1 MDKRIEILERFVF
14 DKMSATK
21 LPSLSIAIVKG
32 ANMIYSRTFGYADI
46 ESKKPADDET
56 LYGIG
61 SVSKSFT
68 CLSIMKLQELGE
80 LSVDDPISKYLPID
94 LEVTISQLMTHSSGI
109 PGLGYAEALIR
120 EQISPAEFW
129 LPIAKKEDLLTF
141 MKGVKDWHLFETGR
155 RWFYLNE
162 GYELL
167 EMVVEKVSG
176 MDFKT
181 FVREAIFKPLGLR
194 CSFLEDQDE
203 MLASP
208 YYPSEGIIKKA
219 DLPGGPMNGAGGIV
233 CSSKDLSLYG
243 YMYASRDG
251 KVVSKESLLEME
263 KARVRIPHEIPYG
276 DHYYGYGLMVISD
289 FFGRKLVEHGGS
301 VLVYTAEMLYSV
313 EDDISIAVLANSS
326 GYSMKNFALYA
337 LATLVDIDLEELPF
351 VKRDKVYSKLE
362 GEYKTYKS
370 TIKAKV
376 SRHGDFLKIIM
387 FEDLKPYEV
396 ILVPEKLEENSSVF
410 YTLISDSKLPV
421 HFETRN
427 GKTIMIY
434 ERYVFE
440 KS

>member
-1 MDKRIEILERFVF
+1 MDKRIEVLERFIF
-14 DKMSATK
+14 DKMSETK
-21 LPSLSIAIVKG
+21 LPSLSIAIVKRG
-32 ANMIYSRTFGYADI
+32 KVIYSRAFGYADI
-46 ESKKPADDET
+46 ESKKPADEET

-68 CLSIMKLQELGE
+68 CLSIMKLQELGK
-80 LSVDDPISKYLPID
+80 LSVDDPVSKYLPID
-94 LEVTISQLMTHSSGI
+94 LEVTISQLMSHSSGI

-120 EQISPAEFW
+120 EQISPAKFW
-129 LPIAKKEDLLTF
+129 LPIAEKEDLLIF
-141 MKGVKDWHLFETGR
+141 MKDVKDWHLFESGK

-176 MDFKT
+176 VDFKT
-181 FVREAIFKPLGLR
+181 FIREVIFEPLDLK
-194 CSFLEDQDE
+194 CSFLEDQNE
-203 MLASP
+203 RLASP
-208 YYPSEGIIKKA
+208 YYPSEGIIKKSS
-219 DLPGGPMNGAGGIV
+219 LPGGPMNGAGGIA
-233 CSSKDLSLYG
+233 CSAKDLSLYG
-243 YMYASRDG
+243 YMYASKNER
-251 KVVSKESLLEME
+251 VVSKKSLMEME

-276 DHYYGYGLMVISD
+276 DHYYGYGLMTISD
-289 FFGRKLVEHGGS
+289 FFGKKLVEHGGS
-301 VLVYTAEMLYSV
+301 VLVYTAEMLYST
-313 EDDISIAVLANSS
+313 EDDVSIAVLANSS
-326 GYSMKNFALYA
+326 GYSMKNIALYA

-351 VKRDKVYSKLE
+351 VKRDKIYSKFE

-376 SRHGDFLKIIM
+376 SRQGDFLKIIM
-387 FEDLKPYEV
+387 FEDLEPYEV

-410 YTLISDSKLPV
+410 YTLTSDSKLPV
-421 HFETRN
+421 YFETHN